1 MTKKWLVIGTDERLK
16 RLAKKLSS
24 PERSVFYKYTDVWDS
39 SLNATVLDFFPDKIV
54 LPILP
59 MQVEV
64 PMLLGTK
71 HVHFYAGRLN
81 EHWQVLLKNAKVSY
95 YLQDESFIW
104 KNAALTAEGLIAYF
118 YENQCSLQNKTFII
132 AGFGRVAKMLALRLQ
147 ALQAKVIIAVRSKA
161 QQTEA
166 KMHGYNA
173 IALQPDQ
180 MPQADALINTIPA
193 QWLTQPF
200 SEQLPMPIF
209 DLASAPGCLYYVTRS
224 DYTLLSSL
232 PGKYFPDAAAQ
243 VLYETVIK
251 EVLHAEK

>member
-1 MTKKWLVIGTDERLK
+1 MTEKWLVIGTDERLK
-16 RLAKKLSS
+16 LLAKKLSS
-24 PERSVFYKYTDVWDS
+24 PERSVFYKHTDLWDS

-64 PMLLGTK
+64 PMLLGAK
-71 HVHFYAGRLN
+71 HVHFFAGRLN
-81 EHWQVLLKNAKVSY
+81 EHWQVLLKNAKLSH

-104 KNAALTAEGLIAYF
+104 KNAALTAEGLVAYF
-118 YENQCSLQNKTFII
+118 YENACSLQNKTLII
-132 AGFGRVAKMLALRLQ
+132 TGFGRVAKMLALRLR
-147 ALQAKVIIAVRSKA
+147 ALQVDVVIAVRSKA

-166 KMHGYNA
+166 KMHGYRA
-173 IALQPDQ
+173 IILQPDQ

-200 SEQLPMPIF
+200 SEQLFMPIF
-209 DLASAPGCLYYVTRS
+209 DVASAPGCLYYVTRG

-243 VLYETVIK
+243 VLYETITK
-251 EVLHAEK
+251 EGLGA